1 METNF
6 SLEKAGKSTPWTLDL
21 QHALDTVT
29 QLYRVEIPR
38 AEIAAVLSR
47 LAAAQTALAAAQG
60 ALATRIATFSGE
72 QDGNGYRSD
81 IDRWLTSDE
90 AASLLR
96 VDRKWLYRRAR
107 SLPFCRRLSRKK
119 LLFSEAGLRGW
130 MATRTR

>member
-1 METNF
+1 MEANF
-6 SLEKAGKSTPWTLDL
+6 SPEREGKSTPWPLDL
-21 QHALDTVT
+21 QQALDTVT
-29 QLYRVEIPR
+29 QLQPVDIPRTEIP
-38 AEIAAVLSR
+38 AMLSR

-60 ALATRIATFSGE
+60 ALATRIATSSGE
-72 QDGNGYRSD
+72 QGGNGSRSD

-119 LLFSEAGLRGW
+119 LLFSDAGLRRW
-130 MATRTR
+130 LATRTR